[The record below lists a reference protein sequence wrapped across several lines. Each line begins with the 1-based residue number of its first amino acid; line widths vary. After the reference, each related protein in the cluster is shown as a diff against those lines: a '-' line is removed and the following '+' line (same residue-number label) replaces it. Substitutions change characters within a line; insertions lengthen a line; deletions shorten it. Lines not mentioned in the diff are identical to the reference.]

1 MFKLVLILTIF
12 SLECSSL
19 EKEKLEFEKE
29 KLAFEK
35 EKFAFEKNRIGVC
48 RELVLE
54 KRILIPETKLIIP
67 ETKISQA
74 ELFVEKTENQCGKF
88 PIGELRDIWELSVEG
103 DWYYHPEK
111 VKNGILCDND
121 KKEFF
126 YKQFSNTDS
135 YVAET
140 QVPATKKSSCIN
152 NVLFTGKPELYKMMI
167 DKTIAKNESELSGL
181 NLDKKKSSEDLI
193 RYNTAES
200 GRSFYY
206 ECVPTDKQK
215 KYNSCKCALYA
226 SYPKGEKGILDLL
239 KK

>member
-12 SLECSSL
+12 NLECSSL
-19 EKEKLEFEKE
+19 EKERLEFEKE

-35 EKFAFEKNRIGVC
+35 EKFAFEKNRVGVC
-48 RELVLE
+48 KELVLE
-54 KRILIPETKLIIP
+54 KRILVP
-67 ETKISQA
+67 ETKILTPDTNLSQA
-74 ELFVEKTENQCGKF
+74 ELFVEKKENPCGKF
-88 PIGELRDIWELSVEG
+88 PSSEIRDIWELSIEG

-111 VKNGILCDND
+111 IRSGILCDND

-140 QVPATKKSSCIN
+140 QVPASKKSSCIN
-152 NVLFTGKPELYKMMI
+152 NVVFSGKPELYKMMI
-167 DKTIAKNESELSGL
+167 DKTISKNESELS
-181 NLDKKKSSEDLI
+181 NVNIDKKKSIEDLI
-193 RYNTAES
+193 KYNTAEK

-206 ECVPTDKQK
+206 ECVPTDKLK
-215 KYNSCKCALYA
+215 RFDSCKCVLYA
-226 SYPKGEKGILDLL
+226 SYPKGEVGVLNLL